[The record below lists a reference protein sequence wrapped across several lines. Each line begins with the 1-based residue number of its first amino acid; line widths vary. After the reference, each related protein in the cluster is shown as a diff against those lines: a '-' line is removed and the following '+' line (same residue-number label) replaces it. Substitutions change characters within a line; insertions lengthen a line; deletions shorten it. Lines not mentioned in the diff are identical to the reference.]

1 MFTLDL
7 IFHPICI
14 IKRYMAK
21 QNISKP
27 PPKGSIKFS
36 LTLSEEQK
44 ESKSNILYH
53 GMDVLASIT
62 DAVNGLGNA
71 GFVGLI
77 TLVLAGSL
85 LMKKQ

>member
-1 MFTLDL
+1 M
-7 IFHPICI
+7 
-14 IKRYMAK
+14 K
-21 QNISKP
+21 
-27 PPKGSIKFS
+27 
-36 LTLSEEQK
+36 
-44 ESKSNILYH
+44 NILNTVNEFFTGITGVVFSMATLALVWNIFTGTTVL

-85 LMKKQ
+85 LMKKR